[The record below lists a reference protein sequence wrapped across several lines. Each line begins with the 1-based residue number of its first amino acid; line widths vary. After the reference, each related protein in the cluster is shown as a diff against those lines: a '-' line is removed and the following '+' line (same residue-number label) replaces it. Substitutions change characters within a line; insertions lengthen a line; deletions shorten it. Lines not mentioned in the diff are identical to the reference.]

1 MHAFSAQKYHCKC
14 ITFVVCLIFVE
25 EMISEE
31 YVLYWNPKSN
41 KVAFLQT
48 NDSAVERIKYSW

>member
-1 MHAFSAQKYHCKC
+1 
-14 ITFVVCLIFVE
+14 
-25 EMISEE
+25 MISEE